1 MSEIEKSQL
10 ENFDYYDFIKTFFSY
25 GEQENIVSPSMYTD
39 ASDDTLKGI
48 ISANRE
54 NIIASKELNERK
66 KEKEL
71 SELDMGDIDNYIKR
85 YLETSDAS
93 FIKDAV
99 KRGMGVFVQCPKRYA
114 RQKRD
119 LTDRLELLSREDLE
133 EIGSFY
139 REVRQNWDKYAI
151 GTLREMFDKKIRIG
165 KDGYSKQP
173 NTINEEKMKEDIR
186 NFLEKDLAHKILK
199 KCLGVNYNGK
209 VRLIENENE
218 MASFLN
224 DINRMKHL
232 EFCKFVLN
240 NNTQIQK
247 IRNGLLLNQMRQLI
261 NEKNKYPNTRD
272 LSEKEKEE
280 ALYLYQQMSIIAHT
294 SAEGLSY
301 IVRWDTDVD
310 SMILLYAAKLW
321 ENEELRKKYYLPE
334 LDDLIISQVQ
344 DEYLEG
350 AINEE
355 YCPFEIKLKM
365 LAKIKEFDIRN
376 GRTVYLYNL
385 LEDYE
390 GESDTVN
397 REQLTMTFEEILNEI
412 SDEEK
417 VQLVKKCKQ
426 KNSSGFEWMRDA
438 LYSQLLQQLLKG
450 DLSGEH
456 KIITD
461 EKEREY
467 TLAIINSLQTYFDE
481 QDEIFAKLKK
491 LEYGLK
497 SISIG
502 QSMNKTAEV
511 TIEDILKCIRGLE
524 PSEMKKTLSEL
535 VKEKGGKVTLS
546 ADKGRI

>member
-85 YLETSDAS
+85 YLETSDTS

-99 KRGMGVFVQCPKRYA
+99 KRGMGVFVQCPKRYE

-139 REVRQNWDKYAI
+139 REVRQKWDEYPI
-151 GTLREMFDKKIRIG
+151 GTLRKMFDKKIRIG

-173 NTINEEKMKEDIR
+173 NTIDEEKMKTDIS
-186 NFLEKDLAHKILK
+186 NFLEKDLDHILTK
-199 KCLGVNYNGK
+199 KRFGVKYNGK
-209 VRLIENENE
+209 VRLLENDNE
-218 MASFLN
+218 IDSFLN
-224 DINRMKHL
+224 GIKGMKNIEL
-232 EFCKFVLN
+232 CRFLLN
-240 NNTQIQK
+240 NYNK
-247 IRNGLLLNQMRQLI
+247 FKVRRDRLLFVTPMCQLI
-261 NEKNKYPNTRD
+261 NEKNEYLDTRD
-272 LSEKEKEE
+272 SSEKNYVNYQMALIEE
-280 ALYLYQQMSIIAHT
+280 ALDKGLRHKT
-294 SAEGLSY
+294 S
-301 IVRWDTDVD
+301 WDTNVD
-310 SMILLYAAKLW
+310 INILFRAGYLW
-321 ENEELRKKYYLPE
+321 TYEKLRKKYYLPE

-344 DEYLEG
+344 DGYLED
-350 AINEE
+350 AINEDD
-355 YCPFEIKLKM
+355 YPFEIKLKM

-376 GRTVYLYNL
+376 GRTIYLYNL

-397 REQLTMTFEEILNEI
+397 REQLTRTFERILNEI
-412 SDEEK
+412 SDDEK

-426 KNSSGFEWMRDA
+426 KNASGFEWMKDA

-491 LEYGLK
+491 LEYGLN

-502 QSMNKTAEV
+502 QTMNKTPEV
-511 TIEDILKCIRGLE
+511 TIEDILECISGLE

-546 ADKGRI
+546 AEKGRI

>member
-1 MSEIEKSQL
+1 MSEIEKSHL

-25 GEQENIVSPSMYTD
+25 GEQENIVSSSMYTD
-39 ASDDTLKGI
+39 ASDDTLKSI
-48 ISANRE
+48 LSANRE
-54 NIIASKELNERK
+54 NIIASKELDERK
-66 KEKEL
+66 KEKAL
-71 SELDMGDIDNYIKR
+71 SELDMGDIGNYIKR
-85 YLETSDAS
+85 YLETSNTS

-99 KRGMGVFVQCPKRYA
+99 KSGMGVFVQCPKRYK

-133 EIGSFY
+133 EIKNFY
-139 REVRQNWDKYAI
+139 REVRQKWDEYPI
-151 GTLREMFDKKIRIG
+151 GTLRKMFDKKIRIG
-165 KDGYSKQP
+165 KDGYSEQP
-173 NTINEEKMKEDIR
+173 STIDEEKMRADIS
-186 NFLEKDLAHKILK
+186 NFLEKVLNHILAKKYYGVYYKGKKVLLDENEEASFINGIKGMKHIELCRFLLNNYTILK
-199 KCLGVNYNGK
+199 
-209 VRLIENENE
+209 VRRDRLLFIE
-218 MASFLN
+218 
-224 DINRMKHL
+224 
-232 EFCKFVLN
+232 
-240 NNTQIQK
+240 
-247 IRNGLLLNQMRQLI
+247 QMLRLI
-261 NEKNKYPNTRD
+261 NEKNPFPETRD
-272 LSEKEKEE
+272 LSEKEQEKGRYLFNQTCIIRKALVKGLRHKYSLDSNADELILSLAKE
-280 ALYLYQQMSIIAHT
+280 
-294 SAEGLSY
+294 
-301 IVRWDTDVD
+301 
-310 SMILLYAAKLW
+310 LW

-334 LDDLIISQVQ
+334 LDDLIISEVQ

-350 AINEE
+350 TINEE

-365 LAKIKEFDIRN
+365 LAKIKEFDRRN

-397 REQLTMTFEEILNEI
+397 REQLTRTFERILNEI

-426 KNSSGFEWMRDA
+426 KNSSGFEWMKDA

-491 LEYGLK
+491 LEFGLK

-502 QSMNKTAEV
+502 QSMNKNAEV
-511 TIEDILKCIRGLE
+511 TISDIIECIRGLE